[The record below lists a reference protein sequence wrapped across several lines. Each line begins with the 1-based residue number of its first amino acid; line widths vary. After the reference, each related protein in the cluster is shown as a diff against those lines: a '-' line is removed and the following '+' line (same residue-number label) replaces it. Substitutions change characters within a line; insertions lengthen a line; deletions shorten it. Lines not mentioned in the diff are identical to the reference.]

1 MNIQRTWAR
10 NRKIFAAYE
19 DGESM
24 EKLAKRYRLSRDSVQ
39 QIVAAERNKI
49 AVSVDAFYK
58 KMRSQLQQA

>member
-1 MNIQRTWAR
+1 MNIQKTWAR
-10 NRKIFAAYE
+10 NRKIFAAYK

-24 EKLAKRYRLSRDSVQ
+24 EKLAKRYRLSRDSIQ

-58 KMRSQLQQA
+58 TMRSQLQRA